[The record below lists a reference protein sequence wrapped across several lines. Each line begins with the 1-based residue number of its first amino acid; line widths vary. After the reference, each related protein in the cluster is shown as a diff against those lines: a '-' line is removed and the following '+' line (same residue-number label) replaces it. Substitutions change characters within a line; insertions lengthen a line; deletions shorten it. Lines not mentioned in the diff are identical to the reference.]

1 MLCCCFCNQKTVYEL
16 RISDWSSD
24 VCSPDLLVEQVAGA
38 VPRLG
43 QRRRPIGEGRRLP
56 ALALLIKVEQRPQRD
71 PAVDDIFAVVAG
83 IVPAAGD
90 VVAARAAGPMIALL
104 VGARHAGDDLGRM
117 PRRSRPAIAAR
128 ITRLDRRAR
137 ARLVEIIERRALE
150 IGRAS
155 CRERVCQYG

>member
-1 MLCCCFCNQKTVYEL
+1 M

-24 VCSPDLLVEQVAGA
+24 VCSSDL
-38 VPRLG
+38 
-43 QRRRPIGEGRRLP
+43 
-56 ALALLIKVEQRPQRD
+56 
-71 PAVDDIFAVVAG
+71 
-83 IVPAAGD
+83 
-90 VVAARAAGPMIALL
+90 ARAAGPMIALL

-150 IGRAS
+150 RRVEAGLN
-155 CRERVCQYG
+155 RERAAGAAGDMPPKSLAGRPEGDRLKSQHEWGTRKTST

>member
-43 QRRRPIGEGRRLP
+43 QRRRPIGEGRRLS
-56 ALALLIKVEQRPQRD
+56 ALALLIKVEQRLQRD

-83 IVPAAGD
+83 IVPPAGD
-90 VVAARAAGPMIALL
+90 VVAARSAGQLTI
-104 VGARHAGDDLGRM
+104 
-117 PRRSRPAIAAR
+117 
-128 ITRLDRRAR
+128 AR
-137 ARLVEIIERRALE
+137 A
-150 IGRAS
+150 S
-155 CRERVCQYG
+155 WRESVCQDASIPVVALALKKQTFSRQIKH

>member
-90 VVAARAAGPMIALL
+90 VVDARAAGPTLALL
-104 VGARHAGDDLGRM
+104 LGARHAGDALRM
-117 PRRSRPAIAAR
+117 PPPRSRQANAPR
-128 ITRLDRRAR
+128 ITRPHRPAR
-137 ARLVEIIERRALE
+137 A
-150 IGRAS
+150 
-155 CRERVCQYG
+155 